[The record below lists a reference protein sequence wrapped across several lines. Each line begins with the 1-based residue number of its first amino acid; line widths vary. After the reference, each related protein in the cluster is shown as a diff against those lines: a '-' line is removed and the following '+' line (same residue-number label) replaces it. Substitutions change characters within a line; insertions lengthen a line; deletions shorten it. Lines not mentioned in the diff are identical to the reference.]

1 MGLTTSPLGL
11 ASYILEKFSTWT
23 KKSGRET
30 QNGDLLDK
38 FSMDELLTNVMI
50 YWINGNIIPSQRFYK
65 ENFGEQLGLLDNV
78 PIEKVPVAL
87 AAFPE
92 ELFVQ
97 PKNFITGKYNNI
109 VSYTDMPVGGHFA
122 AYEQPKL
129 LFDDIVQ
136 FVAKVENETKNK
148 DEL

>member
-23 KKSGRET
+23 IQSSPNVKDG
-30 QNGDLLDK
+30 NLLEK
-38 FSMDELLTNVMI
+38 FTLDELLNNIMI

-65 ENFGEQLGLLDNV
+65 ENFGEQFGLLDNV

-92 ELFVQ
+92 EIFNQ
-97 PKNFITGKYNNI
+97 PKDFIGGKYRNI
-109 VSYTDMPVGGHFA
+109 YSYTDMPVGGHFA

-136 FVAKVENETKNK
+136 FVAQVENETKNK